1 MNAPDA
7 DVARAVAETGRLRI
21 RRLHAGD
28 AAFIVELLN
37 DPSWIQF
44 IGDKSVRTQ
53 DDALRYLE
61 KGPIAMYARHG
72 FGLYAV
78 DSKANGE
85 TLGMCGLIKRD
96 ALDDVDLGF
105 AFLPRHRGEGFA
117 LESAN
122 AVTAYGFGELGLR
135 RIVAIVSFGNTR
147 SDTLLRRLGFDV
159 EGTVRLPQDD
169 EVRQLYALGAEQ
181 FEAASAS
188 RRKTQ

>member
-1 MNAPDA
+1 MNSPET
-7 DVARAVAETGRLRI
+7 DVARAVVETGRLRI
-21 RRLHAGD
+21 RRLDAGD
-28 AAFIVELLN
+28 AAFILELVN

-44 IGDKSVRTQ
+44 IGDKNVRTQ

-78 DSKANGE
+78 DSKATGE

-117 LESAN
+117 FESAN

-135 RIVAIVSFGNTR
+135 RIVAIVSFGNAS
-147 SDTLLRRLGFDV
+147 SDNLLRRLRFGV

-169 EVRQLYALGAEQ
+169 EALQLYALGAEQ

-188 RRKTQ
+188 RRKSQ